1 MARTKSSPAK
11 RKPAKAA
18 TRRTSAKT
26 IAAKKKKLSPATARP
41 ARTAAKPIKK
51 TASFVTLFDMKIEVE
66 RRGKG
71 RPLVL
76 IPGEEAL
83 EADMPFVDEL
93 ARSFEVIIP
102 WMPGFGRS
110 ERPDWVENMD
120 DVAYV
125 FLDLLDKLKLKD
137 VILVGFSLGGWIAA
151 EMAIKNTSRIK
162 KLVLVDAYGIKVGGK
177 LDRDI
182 ADVWFLPPE
191 KVLELK
197 YVDTN
202 HGKFDYPSMPDEK
215 LAIIARNRETTA
227 RFCWEPYM
235 HHPRLRRRLH
245 RIDVPTLVV
254 WGDKDGIVKPDY
266 GRAYAKAIPGAK
278 FVSIPNAAHFPQVE
292 APDRFMKEVSRFIR

>member
-1 MARTKSSPAK
+1 MARKKSSPAK
-11 RKPAKAA
+11 RKPAKAVKKA
-18 TRRTSAKT
+18 P
-26 IAAKKKKLSPATARP
+26 AKKKTSPAKAR
-41 ARTAAKPIKK
+41 ATGAAAKPAKK
-51 TASFVTLFDMKIEVE
+51 TVSFVTLFDMKIEVE

-83 EADMPFVDEL
+83 EAEMPFVDEL

-120 DVAYV
+120 DVAYI

-182 ADVWFLPPE
+182 ADVWFLPAE

-227 RFCWEPYM
+227 RLCWEPYM

-254 WGDKDGIVKPDY
+254 WGEKDGIVTADY
-266 GRAYAKAIPGAK
+266 GRAYAKSIPGAK
-278 FVSIPNAAHFPQVE
+278 FVAIPNAAHFPHVE

>member
-1 MARTKSSPAK
+1 MARKKSSPAK
-11 RKPAKAA
+11 RKPAKAVKKA
-18 TRRTSAKT
+18 P
-26 IAAKKKKLSPATARP
+26 AKKTSPAKARP
-41 ARTAAKPIKK
+41 AKATAAKPVKK
-51 TASFVTLFDMKIEVE
+51 TTSFVTLFDMKIEVE

-83 EADMPFVDEL
+83 EAEMPFIDEL

-120 DVAYV
+120 DVAYI

-137 VILVGFSLGGWIAA
+137 VTLVGFSLGGWIAA

-182 ADVWFLPPE
+182 ADVWFLPAE

-202 HGKFDYPSMPDEK
+202 HGKFDYPSMPDDK

-254 WGDKDGIVKPDY
+254 WGERDGIVSPDY

-278 FVSIPNAAHFPQVE
+278 FVSIPNAAHFPHVE
-292 APDRFMKEVSRFIR
+292 APDRFMKEVSRFVR

>member
-1 MARTKSSPAK
+1 MARKKSSPAK

-18 TRRTSAKT
+18 RAGRKAVAKAAAKT
-26 IAAKKKKLSPATARP
+26 AAKKKP
-41 ARTAAKPIKK
+41 AAKPARLSPIRKS
-51 TASFVTLFDMKIEVE
+51 TSFVTLFDMKIEVE

-83 EADMPFVDEL
+83 EADMPFIDEL

-120 DVAYV
+120 DVAYI

-137 VILVGFSLGGWIAA
+137 VTLVGFSLGGWIAA
-151 EMAIKNTSRIK
+151 EMAIKNTARIK

-177 LDRDI
+177 RDRDI
-182 ADVWFLPPE
+182 ADVWFLPAD
-191 KVLELK
+191 KVLALK
-197 YVDTN
+197 YVDTK
-202 HGKFDYPSMPDEK
+202 HGMFDYPSMPDDK

-254 WGDKDGIVKPDY
+254 WGEKDGIVSPDY

-278 FVSIPNAAHFPQVE
+278 FAAIPNAAHFPHVE

>member
-1 MARTKSSPAK
+1 MARKKSSPAK
-11 RKPAKAA
+11 RKPVKA
-18 TRRTSAKT
+18 TKT
-26 IAAKKKKLSPATARP
+26 KKKSASVKA
-41 ARTAAKPIKK
+41 AAKPVKK
-51 TASFVTLFDMKIEVE
+51 TVSFVTLFDMKIEVE

-83 EADMPFVDEL
+83 EADMPFIDEL
-93 ARSFEVIIP
+93 ARKFEVIIP

-120 DVAYV
+120 DVAYI

-137 VILVGFSLGGWIAA
+137 VTLVGFSLGGWIAA

-162 KLVLVDAYGIKVGGK
+162 KLVLVDAYGIKIGDK
-177 LDRDI
+177 YARDI
-182 ADVWFLPPE
+182 ADVWFLAPE

-197 YVDTN
+197 YVDTK
-202 HGKFDYPSMPDEK
+202 HGVFDYPSMPNSK
-215 LAIIARNRETTA
+215 LEVVARNRETTA

-235 HHPRLRRRLH
+235 HHPRLYRRLH

-254 WGDKDGIVKPDY
+254 WGEKDGIVTTTY
-266 GRAYAKAIPGAK
+266 GKAYAKAIPGAK
-278 FVSIPNAAHFPQVE
+278 FVAIPKAAHFPHVE
-292 APDRFMKEVSRFIR
+292 APDRFMKEVGNFIR

>member
-1 MARTKSSPAK
+1 MARTNSSPAK

-18 TRRTSAKT
+18 SK
-26 IAAKKKKLSPATARP
+26 IAAKKKTSSTKSV
-41 ARTAAKPIKK
+41 AAKPVRKA
-51 TASFVTLFDMKIEVE
+51 TSFVTLFDMKIEVE

-83 EADMPFVDEL
+83 EAEMPFIDEL
-93 ARSFEVIIP
+93 ARKYEVIIP

-137 VILVGFSLGGWIAA
+137 VTLVGFSLGGWIAA
-151 EMAIKNTSRIK
+151 EMAIKNTARIK
-162 KLVLVDAYGIKVGGK
+162 KLVLVDAYGIKIGDK
-177 LDRDI
+177 YARDI
-182 ADVWFLPPE
+182 ADIWFLAPE

-197 YVDTN
+197 YVDTK
-202 HGKFDYPSMPDEK
+202 HGTFDYPSMPDAK
-215 LAIIARNRETTA
+215 LEVIARNRETTA
-227 RFCWEPYM
+227 RLCWEPYM

-245 RIDVPTLVV
+245 RIGVPTLVL
-254 WGDKDGIVKPDY
+254 WGEKDGIVNTAY
-266 GRAYAKAIPGAK
+266 GKAYAKAIPGAK
-278 FVSIPNAAHFPQVE
+278 FVAIPKAAHFPHVE
-292 APDRFMKEVSRFIR
+292 APERFMKELSSFIR

>member
-1 MARTKSSPAK
+1 MARKKSSPAK
-11 RKPAKAA
+11 RKPAKAVKKA
-18 TRRTSAKT
+18 P
-26 IAAKKKKLSPATARP
+26 AKKKKKKKNTSPAKAR
-41 ARTAAKPIKK
+41 AASAVAKPVKK
-51 TASFVTLFDMKIEVE
+51 TVSFVTLFDMKIEVE

-83 EADMPFVDEL
+83 EAEMPFIDEL

-120 DVAYV
+120 DVAYI

-137 VILVGFSLGGWIAA
+137 VTLVGFSLGGWIAA

-182 ADVWFLPPE
+182 ADVWFLPAE

-215 LAIIARNRETTA
+215 LAIVARNRETTA
-227 RFCWEPYM
+227 RLCWEPYM
-235 HHPRLRRRLH
+235 HHPRLLRRLH

-254 WGDKDGIVKPDY
+254 WGEKDGIVTADY

-278 FVSIPNAAHFPQVE
+278 FVAIPNAAHFPHVE
-292 APDRFMKEVSRFIR
+292 APDRFMKEVSRFVR

>member
-1 MARTKSSPAK
+1 MAPTKSSPAK

-18 TRRTSAKT
+18 SKVT
-26 IAAKKKKLSPATARP
+26 AKKKTSSTKSV
-41 ARTAAKPIKK
+41 AAKPVRK
-51 TASFVTLFDMKIEVE
+51 TTSFVTLFDMKIEVE

-83 EADMPFVDEL
+83 EADMPFIDEL

-137 VILVGFSLGGWIAA
+137 VTLVGFSLGGWIAA
-151 EMAIKNTSRIK
+151 EMAIKNTTRIK
-162 KLVLVDAYGIKVGGK
+162 KLVLVDAYGIKIGDK
-177 LDRDI
+177 YARDI
-182 ADVWFLPPE
+182 ADIWFLAPE
-191 KVLELK
+191 KVLEIK
-197 YVDTN
+197 YVDTK
-202 HGKFDYPSMPDEK
+202 HGTFDYPSMPDAK
-215 LAIIARNRETTA
+215 LEVIARNRETTA
-227 RFCWEPYM
+227 RLCWEPYM

-245 RIDVPTLVV
+245 RIDVPTLVL
-254 WGDKDGIVKPDY
+254 WGEKDGIVNTAY
-266 GRAYAKAIPGAK
+266 GKAYAKAIPGAK
-278 FVSIPNAAHFPQVE
+278 FVAIPKAAHFPHVE
-292 APDRFMKEVSRFIR
+292 APERFMKELSSFIR